1 MQGRYGNVTASAQSS
16 FISPGLL
23 RQQHAR
29 RSYPN
34 PSTDILI
41 NNENIAKKPA
51 RRYYSQHNTTTTI
64 NNDSSIMKAAM
75 NQHKKRSYR
84 NPNTAANGN

>member
-29 RSYPN
+29 WSYPN
-34 PSTDILI
+34 PITDILI
-41 NNENIAKKPA
+41 NNESIAKKPA

-64 NNDSSIMKAAM
+64 NNDNSIIKAAM
-75 NQHKKRSYR
+75 NQHKKRPYR

>member
-29 RSYPN
+29 KSYPN
-34 PSTDILI
+34 PITDILI
-41 NNENIAKKPA
+41 NNESIAKKPA
-51 RRYYSQHNTTTTI
+51 RRYYS
-64 NNDSSIMKAAM
+64 
-75 NQHKKRSYR
+75 
-84 NPNTAANGN
+84 